1 MIVTLQRSATADAET
16 LLALQIAAFHD
27 DARLY
32 PGVELGGPP
41 GYDSLDVLLDRIE
54 GNDYYTI
61 LADGQIVGGIMA
73 FPKGEGHRHLDV
85 IYIAPDFHG
94 RGIGSQAMR
103 FIEQA
108 YPAALWTLDT
118 PVYAIRN
125 HHFYEKLGYVRMARF
140 EDDGFAL
147 YAYEK
152 RT

>member
-1 MIVTLQRSATADAET
+1 MIVTLQRATPANAEA
-16 LLALQIAAFHD
+16 LLAVQIAAFHD

-61 LADGQIVGGIMA
+61 FADGRIVGGIMA

-85 IYIAPDFHG
+85 IYIDPDFINL
-94 RGIGSQAMR
+94 GIGSQAMR

-108 YPAALWTLDT
+108 HPAALWTLDT
-118 PVYAIRN
+118 PVYVVRN
-125 HHFYEKLGYVRMARF
+125 HHFYEKLGYVRAGEF
-140 EDDGFAL
+140 DVDGFGL

-152 RT
+152 RA